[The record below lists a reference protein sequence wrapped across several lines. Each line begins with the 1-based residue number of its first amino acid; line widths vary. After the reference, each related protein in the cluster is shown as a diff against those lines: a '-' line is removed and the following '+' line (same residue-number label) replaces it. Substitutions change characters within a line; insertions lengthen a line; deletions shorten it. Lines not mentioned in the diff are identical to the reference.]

1 MKQKHK
7 KKSHKRGW
15 IGKILFFLLLI
26 GIVVTLFFLF
36 RQEIFDSIKPWFEK
50 RGILRERKEVTLYF
64 SDQEGEYLVGEK
76 RKILK
81 RKDVEEEAEETII
94 ELIRGPRGKLI
105 RTLPPQT
112 KLVTLK
118 IDEKGVARVN
128 FDKTL
133 SKDHPGGSS
142 AEIMSI
148 YSIVNSLTLNF
159 LQIKRVQI
167 LIEGETGESIA
178 GHLILDQPISSKTDL
193 IRRQ

>member
-50 RGILRERKEVTLYF
+50 RGILREKKEVTLYF

-76 RKILK
+76 RRILK
-81 RKDVEEEAEETII
+81 RKDVEEEAEETIL